1 MFSPICENC
10 LDEYLEVNET
20 ITIGF
25 SAVTCA
31 DDTNSSLVMSC
42 RDAVLEV
49 FINYNQVG
57 ETSQKF
63 DMNNNNS
70 IEIDHFW
77 SEAGSKNIKYT
88 VTVGG
93 SQQSGYETVIVSEP
107 VFEIDHMKLESDQD
121 SKIDEFYC
129 TTGVSARFT
138 LNSNSSGNLL
148 TCTLESKLS
157 NDSANP
163 ENQSIFSTTE
173 IQTVQS
179 GLFPVPAIAQI
190 FLAPGN
196 YILTGSCR
204 NRLFSDFQGSRKYK
218 HKRHKTQKRSLLCL
232 YKTQTWF
239 CVLWVL

>member
-148 TCTLESKLS
+148 TCT
-157 NDSANP
+157 
-163 ENQSIFSTTE
+163 
-173 IQTVQS
+173 
-179 GLFPVPAIAQI
+179 
-190 FLAPGN
+190 
-196 YILTGSCR
+196 
-204 NRLFSDFQGSRKYK
+204 RLFQNVTKVENSQADDGKSFVS
-218 HKRHKTQKRSLLCL
+218 T
-232 YKTQTWF
+232 
-239 CVLWVL
+239 